1 MKITEIVPENKQVF
15 DTVVGI
21 DIGSRAAKAVLL
33 HKDEIFV
40 HTIPTGLV
48 MQQSAE
54 KLLDNLLKQSGLKR
68 ADINYIVGT
77 GYGRIAFSFE
87 DIPGN
92 IVSEISAH
100 GQGVHFINPRA
111 KTIIDIG
118 GQDSKA
124 IRINPRNGKVTGF
137 LMNDKCAAGT
147 GRFLEKVANILELE
161 VDQIGER
168 SLKADKKLEISSRCV
183 VFAES
188 EVISLRAKNE
198 SVENILAAV
207 HMATAE
213 RVYTLLKRVV
223 IEPEVVFSGGVSRNI
238 GMRAAFEK
246 LIGTKIEVP
255 KLDLNYGGALG
266 AAIYAQKYFDGS
278 IEDENDAAN
287 DSELDLSE
295 IKDSIQKYQTE
306 LIEVDDGTKKVGHIC
321 SYVPLEML
329 NAAGVKHARLMHAGN
344 SDQVSA
350 GEIYTS
356 STYCDFTK
364 SLVGGFETGDP
375 LMKAFD
381 QLVFF
386 DTCNPMRTTVD
397 FINEKY
403 VKAKS
408 YLLPRNRT
416 EENAR
421 KFFKNEIIELRKDL
435 EALTGHEI
443 TDEEIRQQIVLLN
456 QVRGKIRQ
464 ISQLRKRNNP
474 PIKGKEFLE
483 IIKAY
488 YSLPPVQQLKLYDD
502 LYKKLNSLP
511 DDENKKPIRIMLAG
525 GIMAEGDSKV
535 IDIIEDDLKA
545 RVVIDDHCTG
555 YNPVHLDTK
564 ADGDVIQN
572 IADAYLDSAPCAR
585 MVPLQERVK
594 YSLALAKEYK
604 VDAVIY
610 KYIKFCQC
618 YGMTANEYIKAF
630 RAEGIPLLEI
640 SSDYSTGDSGQ
651 IRTRIE
657 AFLEVVHEKKL
668 QEKEGGD
675 K

>member
-1 MKITEIVPENKQVF
+1 MKISEIVADNKQVF
-15 DTVVGI
+15 NTVVGI

-33 HKDEIFV
+33 HKDEIYF

-54 KLLDNLLKQSGLKR
+54 KLLANLLEQAGLKR
-68 ADINYIVGT
+68 DDVDFAVGT
-77 GYGRIAFSFE
+77 GYGRIAFTFP

-100 GQGVHFINPRA
+100 GQGVHFINPKA

-147 GRFLEKVANILELE
+147 GRFLEKVANILEME
-161 VDQIGER
+161 VDQIGEY
-168 SLKADKKLEISSRCV
+168 SLKADKELDISSRCV

-198 SVENILAAV
+198 KVENILAAV

-223 IEPEVVFSGGVSRNI
+223 IEPEIVFSGGVSRNV
-238 GMRAAFEK
+238 GMRTAFEK

-278 IEDENDAAN
+278 IEDESAKTDE
-287 DSELDLSE
+287 SEIDLSP
-295 IKDSIQKYQTE
+295 IRNAIQARQTE
-306 LIEVDDGTKKVGHIC
+306 LIEVDDGVKKVGHIC
-321 SYVPLEML
+321 SYVPLELL

-344 SDQVSA
+344 SDQVAA

-364 SLVGGFETGDP
+364 SLVGGFETADP
-375 LMKAFD
+375 FMKSFD

-416 EENAR
+416 EANAR
-421 KFFKNEIIELRKDL
+421 KFFRNEIVELKRDL
-435 EALTGHEI
+435 EKLTGKEI
-443 TDEEIRQQIVLLN
+443 SDETIRENIVLVN
-456 QVRGKIRQ
+456 EVRAQIRR
-464 ISQLRKRNNP
+464 ISELRKRNYP

-488 YSLPPVQQLKLYDD
+488 YALPPRQQLKLYED
-502 LYKKLNSLP
+502 LYEKLSKIP
-511 DDENKKPIRIMLAG
+511 DKTGAGPIRIMLAG
-525 GIMAEGDSKV
+525 GIMAEGDNKV
-535 IDIIEDDLKA
+535 INIIEDDFNA

-555 YNPVHLDTK
+555 YNPVHVDTK
-564 ADGDVIQN
+564 VEGDVIQN
-572 IADAYLDSAPCAR
+572 IADSYLDSAPCAR
-585 MVPLQERVK
+585 MVPLEERVK
-594 YSLALAKEYK
+594 YSIELAKAYN
-604 VDAVIY
+604 VDAVVY
-610 KYIKFCQC
+610 KYMKFCQC

-657 AFLEVVHEKKL
+657 AFLEVIHEKHL
-668 QEKEGGD
+668 QEKGE

>member
-1 MKITEIVPENKQVF
+1 MKIKEIVPENEQIF

-48 MQQSAE
+48 MQKSAE
-54 KLLDNLLKQSGLKR
+54 KLLENLLNQAGLKR
-68 ADINYIVGT
+68 EDVNFVVGT
-77 GYGRIAFSFE
+77 GYGRIAFSFQ

-161 VDQIGER
+161 VDQIGEY
-168 SLKADKKLEISSRCV
+168 SLKADKKLDISSRCV

-198 SVENILAAV
+198 KVENILAAV

-223 IEPEVVFSGGVSRNI
+223 IEPEIVFSGGVSRNV

-246 LIGTKIEVP
+246 LIGTKIEIP

-278 IEDENDAAN
+278 IEDESNATDK
-287 DSELDLSE
+287 EEVDLSA
-295 IKDSIQKYQTE
+295 IQDAIQKRQTE
-306 LIEVDDGTKKVGHIC
+306 LIEEDDGAKKVGHIC
-321 SYVPLEML
+321 SYVPLELL

-344 SDQVSA
+344 SEQVAA

-375 LMKAFD
+375 FMKAFD

-421 KFFKNEIIELRKDL
+421 KFFRNEIVEFRRDL
-435 EALTGHEI
+435 EILTGHEI
-443 TDEEIRQQIVLLN
+443 TEEEIRSQILLLN
-456 QVRGKIRQ
+456 QVKAQIRKI
-464 ISQLRKRNNP
+464 SELRKRNNP

-488 YSLPPVQQLKLYDD
+488 YCLPPEQQLKLYAD
-502 LYKKLNSLP
+502 LYKKLEAIP
-511 DDENKKPIRIMLAG
+511 DDKTKRPIRIMLAG
-525 GIMAEGDSKV
+525 GIMAEGDNKV
-535 IDIIEDDLKA
+535 INIIEDDFKA

-555 YNPVHLDTK
+555 YNPVHWDTK
-564 ADGDVIQN
+564 AEGDVIQN
-572 IADAYLDSAPCAR
+572 IADSYLDSAPCAR
-585 MVPLQERVK
+585 MVPLTERVK
-594 YSLALAKEYK
+594 YSMALAKEYE

-610 KYIKFCQC
+610 KYMKFCQC

-630 RAEGIPLLEI
+630 REAGIPLLEI

-657 AFLEVVHEKKL
+657 AFLEVIHEKKQ
-668 QEKEGGD
+668 QEKEGGNN
-675 K
+675 